1 MKKARLIPFLV
12 IMLSFVLCSSRPF
25 ADARE
30 IKIGVLAKRGT
41 EICLKKWVPTAEYLS
56 NKIPGYEF
64 TIVPLSFD
72 QIYSWV
78 RDEKG
83 DFIITNP
90 SFYVELEYWYG
101 INRIATLKNLRLGQP
116 FTEFGG
122 VIFCRSDRTDIRHL
136 KDLKGKTFMAVKETS
151 FGGWRMAWREMKEK
165 GIDPYKDFAKLEF
178 GGTHDAVVYAVRDGK
193 VDAGTVRTDTLERMA
208 SEGKIKLG
216 DFYVIHEHGGG
227 EVHLPFLHSTRAYP
241 EWPFAK
247 LRHTPDKLAEEVCIA
262 LLEMPPD
269 CEAAIAA
276 KCAGWTIPLNYQS
289 VHDCLKYL
297 RLGPYRDFGKITIGD
312 VIRKYWLDL
321 VIAGFLFLGLFVSL
335 IFILRLNRNI
345 QKAHEKLQ
353 AEVEVRKKTEKRLRE
368 SKDKFEL
375 LVKSLPSPVYK
386 GQVDWTVDF
395 LDEKVEKLTGY
406 PLLDFITR
414 RRRWCDVVHP
424 EDIELVKK
432 NFIQALKTNKS
443 YFRTYRIKTSEGEI
457 RWVEDRGQIICDNND
472 EVIHIIGVFNDITEQ
487 KLADEEKRAMEA
499 QLYQSEKL
507 ASVGQ
512 LSAGIAHEINTP
524 TQFVGD
530 NVLFLRESFEDIARV
545 IDTYTKLLEVN
556 KEKETN
562 TEITKKLDEIIEE
575 VDLEY
580 LMEEIP
586 KAIEQSLEG
595 VERIATIVRSMKK
608 FAHPGTEEMVPSDIN
623 EAIKN
628 TIIVCRNEWKYVSEV
643 ITDLDES
650 LPPVPCKI
658 AEINQ
663 VILNMVVNAA
673 HAIEE
678 VLGENPQ
685 KKGTITIKT
694 RKNDKYAE
702 IIISDTGKGIPE
714 DLRSKIFDPFFTTK
728 DVGKGTGMGLNLAH
742 NIISE
747 HGGTINVESEVGAG
761 TTFTIRLPLDNV
773 QGSKESKE
781 EMFY

>member
-1 MKKARLIPFLV
+1 MAAEEKKAL
-12 IMLSFVLCSSRPF
+12 
-25 ADARE
+25 
-30 IKIGVLAKRGT
+30 
-41 EICLKKWVPTAEYLS
+41 
-56 NKIPGYEF
+56 
-64 TIVPLSFD
+64 
-72 QIYSWV
+72 
-78 RDEKG
+78 
-83 DFIITNP
+83 
-90 SFYVELEYWYG
+90 
-101 INRIATLKNLRLGQP
+101 
-116 FTEFGG
+116 
-122 VIFCRSDRTDIRHL
+122 
-136 KDLKGKTFMAVKETS
+136 
-151 FGGWRMAWREMKEK
+151 
-165 GIDPYKDFAKLEF
+165 
-178 GGTHDAVVYAVRDGK
+178 
-193 VDAGTVRTDTLERMA
+193 
-208 SEGKIKLG
+208 
-216 DFYVIHEHGGG
+216 
-227 EVHLPFLHSTRAYP
+227 
-241 EWPFAK
+241 
-247 LRHTPDKLAEEVCIA
+247 
-262 LLEMPPD
+262 
-269 CEAAIAA
+269 
-276 KCAGWTIPLNYQS
+276 
-289 VHDCLKYL
+289 
-297 RLGPYRDFGKITIGD
+297 
-312 VIRKYWLDL
+312 
-321 VIAGFLFLGLFVSL
+321 
-335 IFILRLNRNI
+335 
-345 QKAHEKLQ
+345 
-353 AEVEVRKKTEKRLRE
+353 
-368 SKDKFEL
+368 
-375 LVKSLPSPVYK
+375 
-386 GQVDWTVDF
+386 
-395 LDEKVEKLTGY
+395 
-406 PLLDFITR
+406 
-414 RRRWCDVVHP
+414 
-424 EDIELVKK
+424 
-432 NFIQALKTNKS
+432 
-443 YFRTYRIKTSEGEI
+443 
-457 RWVEDRGQIICDNND
+457 
-472 EVIHIIGVFNDITEQ
+472 
-487 KLADEEKRAMEA
+487 EA

-524 TQFVGD
+524 TQFAGD
-530 NVLFLRESFEDIARV
+530 NILFLRESFEDIARV

-643 ITDLDES
+643 ITDLDKS

-761 TTFTIRLPLDNV
+761 TTFTIRLPLNGQV
-773 QGSKESKE
+773 SSESKE